1 MGRYSTKASLDD
13 FGDDSIIQYLEEA
26 GYTVSY
32 KNENLEKA
40 AWYISRGDLESA
52 VLEIERTIPELKG
65 LADLVRKNMA

>member
-1 MGRYSTKASLDD
+1 MGRYSTKVSLED

-32 KNENLEKA
+32 KNENLENA
-40 AWYISRGDLESA
+40 TWYISRGDLESA